1 MLTDTTIA
9 LPLSQS
15 MRFARVTDG
24 SAGDVLSEP
33 CVYEA
38 VASVVHGSDATVLA
52 LGHRRALPKWEGMD
66 MSGLA
71 PAAIRM
77 LLRMSNGHRRML
89 LRAARSNIS
98 HSHQERLNPTVEPL
112 LLRQLWSAIHSK
124 RQLFGQTVQGPSSF
138 FQAVDTDCKGS
149 VGIADLRRAMQRLD
163 VGLSSAQI
171 TRLLATI
178 DTDNSGAIEKAEL
191 ISWMKS
197 GLNSSTAS
205 EARCTP
211 AETTDIGL
219 GAGVVLRL
227 RWYAVAEDDQV
238 TDLLTGDRGM
248 RLRKRPGHAS
258 AVECD
263 GLSFVEPR
271 SLEELAELDGL
282 RQSVAST
289 LPSTSHVF
297 VTVSA
302 RLEGVRGGQY
312 ETGHLTLAS
321 LAELPAGALGSRGAP
336 SWVRALVK
344 LMRKE
349 GDSHVKDS
357 NVVALLSAAISGA
370 ETCAVVAHIGLD
382 SEDTS
387 LSMDILQLAGKLQA
401 SNSGFADKRVKQ
413 GALPRR
419 DGNDEHPER
428 SAKETSSGIN
438 IASAKHTRRRTALS
452 DLEVGGVSNSNTG
465 ASGQMLG
472 TKIRPKS
479 APRERT
485 CRKTDSTDPSV
496 PHPVST
502 RRSAAVD
509 RRELAQA
516 LLDKHFSPDNN
527 PRRSD
532 PNVREQDTAS
542 RCAGSV
548 VPEAPR
554 ADAEVARL
562 KRALAAA
569 LKRCNDSER
578 AHSAVDASLQ
588 RVHGQ
593 IAELA
598 RERSALQS
606 DLRRLNNRYVAL
618 ATSHA
623 RLQAATKQTSTMS
636 AGFVSSPAEDNDAA
650 NDPGHGRKAAAE
662 SKLAVLTRTVAN
674 RHARQHLVP
683 AGGDGTRKSRPA
695 TSVASRKPATT
706 EGTIGASGEVTD
718 NDDRSAMSVKEQQ
731 LYRQR
736 LSQAESTIHKLKAQ
750 VAQQSANQ
758 SAMASSLE
766 EMVLENESLRQ
777 ALLAQEDRRNG
788 QRTLPLPQPPS
799 HSSARA
805 IDMARAT
812 AWSEEEQRQ
821 GPEEAAVAS
830 RTSASKHAQF
840 SQGSDFN
847 HDADEVAQLD
857 HDEAATDMDMEMREY

>member
-1 MLTDTTIA
+1 
-9 LPLSQS
+9 
-15 MRFARVTDG
+15 
-24 SAGDVLSEP
+24 
-33 CVYEA
+33 
-38 VASVVHGSDATVLA
+38 
-52 LGHRRALPKWEGMD
+52 
-66 MSGLA
+66 
-71 PAAIRM
+71 
-77 LLRMSNGHRRML
+77 
-89 LRAARSNIS
+89 
-98 HSHQERLNPTVEPL
+98 
-112 LLRQLWSAIHSK
+112 
-124 RQLFGQTVQGPSSF
+124 
-138 FQAVDTDCKGS
+138 
-149 VGIADLRRAMQRLD
+149 MQRLD

-191 ISWMKS
+191 ISWMKR
-197 GLNSSTAS
+197 GLNSSAAP

-211 AETTDIGL
+211 AESTDAGL

-248 RLRKRPGHAS
+248 RLRRRPGHAS
-258 AVECD
+258 AVECE

-271 SLEELAELDGL
+271 SLAELAELDGL
-282 RQSVAST
+282 RQAVAST

-312 ETGHLTLAS
+312 ETGQLTLAS

-336 SWVRALVK
+336 PWVRALTQ
-344 LMRKE
+344 LMRSE
-349 GDSHVKDS
+349 GDSHAKDS
-357 NVVALLSAAISGA
+357 TVVALLSAAVSGA
-370 ETCAVVAHIGLD
+370 ESCAVVAHIGLD
-382 SEDTS
+382 GEDTS
-387 LSMDILQLAGKLQA
+387 LSMDILQLAAKLQS
-401 SNSGFADKRVKQ
+401 SNSRFAGKRVKQ
-413 GALPRR
+413 GALARR
-419 DGNDEHPER
+419 DGNEEHPE
-428 SAKETSSGIN
+428 STAKETRPGIKLASS
-438 IASAKHTRRRTALS
+438 KHTRRRTALS
-452 DLEVGGVSNSNTG
+452 DLDLGGVSNSNG
-465 ASGQMLG
+465 DARGELPG
-472 TKIRPKS
+472 TKARPKS

-527 PRRSD
+527 PRRSG
-532 PNVREQDTAS
+532 PNVREQDTFGHF
-542 RCAGSV
+542 AGSTA
-548 VPEAPR
+548 PEAPR

-562 KRALAAA
+562 KKALAAA

-593 IAELA
+593 IAELG
-598 RERSALQS
+598 RERSVLQS
-606 DLRRLNNRYVAL
+606 DLRRMNNRYVAL

-623 RLQAATKQTSTMS
+623 RLQAATEQASTLP
-636 AGFVSSPAEDNDAA
+636 AAVVSSPAEDNDAA
-650 NDPGHGRKAAAE
+650 NDPGHGGKAAAE
-662 SKLAVLTRTVAN
+662 SKLAVLTRRVAN

-683 AGGDGTRKSRPA
+683 AGGNETRKSRA
-695 TSVASRKPATT
+695 STDVASQKPVATT
-706 EGTIGASGEVTD
+706 AGTIGASGEDTD

-736 LSQAESTIHKLKAQ
+736 LAQANSTIKKLKAQ

-777 ALLAQEDRRNG
+777 ALMAAQEHRRDG
-788 QRTLPLPQPPS
+788 PRTLPQPQPPS
-799 HSSARA
+799 HNSARA
-805 IDMARAT
+805 VDMARGT
-812 AWSEEEQRQ
+812 AWLEEEQRQ

-830 RTSASKHAQF
+830 RPSVSKHARQL
-840 SQGSDFN
+840 SQGSDFD
-847 HDADEVAQLD
+847 HGADDVAQFE
-857 HDEAATDMDMEMREY
+857 HDEATTDMDMEMREC